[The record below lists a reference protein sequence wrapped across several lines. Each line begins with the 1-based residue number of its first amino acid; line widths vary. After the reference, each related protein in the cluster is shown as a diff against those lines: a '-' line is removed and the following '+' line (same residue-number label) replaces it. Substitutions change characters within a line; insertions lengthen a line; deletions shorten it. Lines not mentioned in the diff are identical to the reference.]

1 MKHFVES
8 KLPAIFICFLVL
20 SCASAGEDADQKTE
34 ALVEKDT
41 LQKPGPDELIQLDT
55 ALFNQLELH
64 LVHGRPSEKWPV
76 KAGYPLQGALLPYN
90 RIVAYYGNFYSRG
103 MGILGKLPPGEMLEK
118 LKLEAEGWRKSD
130 TLIPVIPAIH
140 YIAVTAQRNPGAG
153 STYRARMPGREIEK
167 AIELAESINGIVF
180 LDVQVG
186 HSSLQEELPALK
198 KYLELPNVH
207 LGIDPEYSMK
217 GGQVPSSVIGTFD
230 ATDINY
236 ASEFLATIV
245 KEKSLPPK
253 ILVVHRFT
261 QGMVTNVKKILIRPE
276 VQVVMH
282 MDGFGGPAKKIDSYK
297 LVAREPVQ
305 YMGMKIFYQNDE
317 AGGRLMTKEE
327 ILNLMPSPVYI
338 QYQ

>member
-1 MKHFVES
+1 MNLNGKS
-8 KLPAIFICFLVL
+8 KLPGFFICLLTL
-20 SCASAGEDADQKTE
+20 SCASAGGDTDQKAE
-34 ALVEKDT
+34 AQVENDT
-41 LQKPGPDELIQLDT
+41 LKKPDPVTLIQPDT

-64 LVHGRPSEKWPV
+64 LVHGKPSAKWPV
-76 KAGYPLQGALLPYN
+76 KTGYPLQGALLPYN
-90 RIVAYYGNFYSRG
+90 RIVAYYGNFYSKG
-103 MGILGKLPPGEMLEK
+103 MGILGKLPPDEVLEK
-118 LKLEAEGWRKSD
+118 LQLEAEGWHNAD

-140 YIAVTAQRNPGAG
+140 YIAVTAQKSPGAG
-153 STYRARMPGREIEK
+153 SKYRARMPGSEIEK
-167 AIELAESINGIVF
+167 AIKLAESINGIVF

-230 ATDINY
+230 AADINY

-245 KEKSLPPK
+245 KEKSIPPK

-261 QGMVTNVKKILIRPE
+261 QGMITNAKKIMIRHE
-276 VQVVMH
+276 VQFVMH

-305 YMGMKIFYQNDE
+305 YMGIKIFYQNDA
-317 AGGRLMTKEE
+317 AGGRLLTKEE
-327 ILNLMPSPVYI
+327 ILNLVPSPVYI